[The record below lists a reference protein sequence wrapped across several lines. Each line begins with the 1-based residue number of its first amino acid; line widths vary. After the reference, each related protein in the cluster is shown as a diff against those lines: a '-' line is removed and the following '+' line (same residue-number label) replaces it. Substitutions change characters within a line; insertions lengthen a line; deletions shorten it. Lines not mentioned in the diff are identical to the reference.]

1 MDLMPLAYTLTGIGV
16 YLQQLITAIQ
26 HCSSD
31 VDVGFASHCEIPFP
45 GLIRKLFTRNLDA
58 ELVRKLRVQLK
69 LGCSPFGPLRKYSAT
84 TLKCGFDLYHITN
97 SVSLYKHYSV
107 PTVVTVYDLA
117 ELRDDAKSTKYDS
130 LIPAI
135 RDAQSVICISET
147 TQRDVVELLGVPQQK
162 TIVTPLAPR
171 ALFQPPVDAAQRAA
185 CRLELNRGVPYLLA
199 VSTIEP
205 RKNYVRMLQAFA
217 QVRARGQ
224 QLDFVIAGAK
234 RSAWPEVSA
243 TIERLGLQGCV
254 HVLGWV
260 DNQRL
265 LKLMWGSEA
274 LAYASLYEGFGLPVV
289 EAMATGTPVI
299 ASNVGSIP
307 EVVGD
312 AFPLVD
318 PLSVDNISQR
328 MQQIMNNAGGVD
340 RLGLMQ
346 RAQRFSWDRL
356 AERTVEVYRTV
367 LNA

>member
-16 YLQQLITAIQ
+16 YLQQLLTAIQ
-26 HCSSD
+26 QHSTD
-31 VDVGFASHCEIPFP
+31 VEIGFASNCEIPFP
-45 GLIRKLFTRNLDA
+45 ELIRKLFTRNLDA
-58 ELVRKLRVQLK
+58 SLARKLKVQLT
-69 LGCSPFGPLRKYSAT
+69 LGWSPFGPFRKYSAK
-84 TLKCGFDLYHITN
+84 TLACDDFDLYHVTN
-97 SVSLYKHYSV
+97 SVAPYEHYSV

-117 ELRDDAKSTKYDS
+117 ELRSDPTSTKYES
-130 LIPAI
+130 LIPAV
-135 RDAQSVICISET
+135 RNAQSVLCISET
-147 TQRDVVELLGVPQQK
+147 TQRDVVELLGIPERK
-162 TIVTPLAPR
+162 TVVTPLAPR
-171 ALFQPPVDAAQRAA
+171 ALFQPPNDVSQRAA

-217 QVRARGQ
+217 QLRARGH

-243 TIERLGLQGCV
+243 TIQRLGLQGCV
-254 HVLGWV
+254 RVLGWV

-274 LAYASLYEGFGLPVV
+274 LAYASLYEGFGLPIV

-312 AFPLVD
+312 TFPLAD
-318 PLSVDNISQR
+318 PLSIDSISERMKQVVDEGDELSRTTLIS
-328 MQQIMNNAGGVD
+328 
-340 RLGLMQ
+340 
-346 RAQRFSWDRL
+346 RAREFCWRRTA
-356 AERTVEVYRTV
+356 AETIAVYRTV
-367 LNA
+367 LK